1 MEYSADTDIGK
12 YREKNEDFYYCDKNL
27 FIVADGM
34 GGHAAGEVASM
45 TAVRSF
51 CEYFFKN
58 LEKSDKNQIK
68 NTLKSALE
76 FANSEVYR
84 LATEQSD
91 YNGMG
96 TTFTACFLDSQKGYA
111 IHVGDSRLYLRT
123 KKDFKL
129 LSEDQTVVGEMYRN
143 GLITYNEMFNH
154 PLRNYLN
161 NVLGLS
167 AALDSDFFEFNLNQG
182 DTIVICS
189 DGLNSMLKDN
199 KIKGIIDEYNTPE
212 DITRHLIQSA
222 INKGGFDNITVI
234 TIKLQTVEN

>member
-1 MEYSADTDIGK
+1 MEYSAKTDIGN

-34 GGHAAGEVASM
+34 GGHAAGEVAST
-45 TAVRSF
+45 TAVKSF
-51 CEYFFKN
+51 AEYFFTN
-58 LEKSDKNQIK
+58 LEKSDKNQIEK
-68 NTLKSALE
+68 ILKSALA
-76 FANSEVYR
+76 FANNEVYR
-84 LATEQSD
+84 LSTEHNE

-96 TTFTACFLDSQKGYA
+96 TTFTACFLDSGRGYV

-129 LSEDQTVVGEMYRN
+129 LTEDQTVVGEMYRN
-143 GLITYNEMFNH
+143 GLITYDEMFNH

-167 AALDSDFFEFNLNQG
+167 AAMDSDFFEFNLYQDN
-182 DTIVICS
+182 IIIMCS

-199 KIKGIIDEYNTPE
+199 EIKKIIDNYNTP
-212 DITRHLIQSA
+212 DGITKHLIQSA
-222 INKGGFDNITVI
+222 IKKGGFDNITVI
-234 TIKLQTVEN
+234 TIKIQTVES